1 MHPPSLPRPCI
12 TTNTLRRWCCSPK
25 VVRSLNFTKRI
36 ITNNM
41 VKTEEATKKKRDD
54 EEGEGGAAAGENAHK
69 KKTRWGWRKMGDK
82 VFDKIICGCTQKQR
96 QQLKTARQREG
107 AREKKGGER
116 EEASW
121 IASGKLSHKEKFA
134 QTNLKK
140 IIITRTVS
148 QMFQFGRVRA
158 EERLSPSCTRV
169 AVVWGLRSEGCCT
182 RKYFN
187 CR

>member
-1 MHPPSLPRPCI
+1 MDPPSLPLPCI

-41 VKTEEATKKKRDD
+41 VKAEDATKKKRDD

-107 AREKKGGER
+107 KRKMWRGG

-158 EERLSPSCTRV
+158 EERERERLSPSCTRV
-169 AVVWGLRSEGCCT
+169 AV
-182 RKYFN
+182 
-187 CR
+187 